1 MNNITII
8 GGGTAGWLS
17 ALFINKKLP
26 DVNLTLIESKSIGI
40 VGVGE
45 GTVPSIRRF
54 LSRLGISEFDFMNKT
69 NATKKIGISFEN
81 WANDGT
87 TFNHDFFQDGADSYA
102 YHFDT
107 QAIGN
112 YFKDIGLTR
121 NITHIEDNVIGFEKD
136 GDIIKTIHLENN
148 DSIDTDFVIDCS
160 GFAKLVVG
168 NELGGEWTSHKK
180 HLTLNSA
187 VPFHLPL
194 DGEVFTADSDTRT
207 NAITM
212 KYGWMWMIPLQNRWG
227 CGYVF
232 DDKYINEDDARKEVE
247 EYFDKK
253 ITFSKKIQFESG
265 YFKDVWVGN
274 SIAIGLSGGFFEP
287 LEATSI
293 MTVIYQ
299 LNKLNQFIKN
309 DESGSY
315 NITEYNS
322 LIRNF
327 NEQVFYFIK
336 YHYVC
341 DRVDTKFWQDY
352 KNKPIPD
359 KLKQLLTDDY
369 RLKIFDNN
377 KLKEILEISDKE
389 PEPVFS
395 TNQYSI
401 LSIGNFKKTIKSL
414 F

>member
-1 MNNITII
+1 MKNVTII

-17 ALFINKKLP
+17 AMFISTRID
-26 DVNLTLIESKSIGI
+26 DVSVTLVESKSIGI

-45 GTVPSIRRF
+45 GTTPNIVSF
-54 LSRLGISEFDFMNKT
+54 LRRLGIDEIDFMEKT
-69 NATKKIGISFEN
+69 EATKKIGISFQN
-81 WANDGT
+81 WPGDGSS
-87 TFNHDFFQDGADSYA
+87 FNHDFYDNNYA

-107 QAIGN
+107 QTIGN

-121 NITHIEDNVIGFEKD
+121 NINHIEDNVIGFEKD

-274 SIAIGLSGGFFEP
+274 SIALGLSGGFFEP

-293 MTVIYQ
+293 MTLIYQ
-299 LNKLNQFIKN
+299 LEQLRGGHLNLE
-309 DESGSY
+309 DRDRY
-315 NITEYNS
+315 N
-322 LIRNF
+322 LFVRRF
-327 NEQVFYFIK
+327 NEQIYHFIK

-341 DRVDTKFWQDY
+341 DRNDTEFWQDY
-352 KNKPIPD
+352 KSHTLPE
-359 KLKQLLTDDY
+359 KLTKLLDDNN
-369 RLKIFDNN
+369 RLKIFDIDVIRD
-377 KLKEILEISDKE
+377 ILEIPANDTMTI
-389 PEPVFS
+389 FS
-395 TNQYSI
+395 SYAYSRV
-401 LSIGNFKKTIKSL
+401 SGGNFKKGKNL